1 MSSSPTSRPHVRAL
15 RIGVVL
21 GDTLVSEHVVHSG
34 TAFTIGQSIRNL
46 VPLPVAGLPRRWQ
59 LVELVERGVLLRLA
73 PGMGARVSV
82 EGHVLG
88 RADLD
93 ARGAHTRAAT
103 LVTLPPGTHG
113 KIDLGEVRVLFQ
125 ELRMPAPAPRPQLP
139 RAVKGTLGDRID
151 RRMTVFAAASLLVHF
166 GIMTAAHLNDPPED
180 STIAERALA
189 QYTPETIS
197 IIDADDPILDL
208 DREPTTTPDQD
219 PAVAS
224 TTTPAKPVVDR
235 EPRPSRPRPAQPV
248 HTDSR
253 DLAGDATRM
262 ADLLFADSGG
272 GKVDAGDMAPRK
284 PGHDLDK
291 QLQEL
296 NDANAKVSIGNEQGD
311 RLRDHG
317 PRQGTIEEPPV
328 VGDPRIT
335 KADGDKVDKVPPA
348 RIDVIPQP
356 PKKPGVDTEAIV
368 NKIRTTYMSAMQRCY
383 KKALA
388 DDPTLTGKVTLLFTL
403 SEKGGVS
410 DPEARGVSKV
420 FEECITGVMPRWTF
434 TPVTDE
440 DGDPLEL
447 DIGVTL
453 QLSI

>member
-1 MSSSPTSRPHVRAL
+1 MSSIRAL
-15 RIGVVL
+15 RVGVVL
-21 GDTLVSEHVVHSG
+21 SDTLVAEHVVHSG

-46 VPLPVAGLPRRWQ
+46 VPLPIPGLPRRWQ
-59 LVELVERGVLLRLA
+59 LVELVEHGVLLRLG
-73 PGMGARVSV
+73 PGMGARVAV
-82 EGHVLG
+82 DGHVLG

-93 ARGAHTRAAT
+93 SRGAHTRTAT
-103 LVTLPPGTHG
+103 LVTLPFGTHG

-125 ELRMPAPAPRPQLP
+125 ELRVPAPAPRPQLP
-139 RAVKGTLGDRID
+139 RAVKGTLADRID
-151 RRMTVFAAASLLVHF
+151 RRMAVFAAASLLVHV
-166 GIMTAAHLNDPPED
+166 GVMTAAHLNDPPED
-180 STIAERALA
+180 ASIAQRALA
-189 QYTPETIS
+189 QYTPETLS

-208 DREPTTTPDQD
+208 DREPTPEKD

-224 TTTPAKPVVDR
+224 TPSKPVTSN
-235 EPRPSRPRPAQPV
+235 EPARPSRPRPAQPT
-248 HTDSR
+248 HTGSR

-262 ADLLFADSGG
+262 ADLLFADTGG
-272 GKVDAGDMAPRK
+272 GKVDAGDMAARK

-296 NDANAKVSIGNEQGD
+296 NDANAKMSIGNEQGD
-311 RLRDHG
+311 RLRDRG
-317 PRQGTIEEPPV
+317 PRQGTVEEPLV
-328 VGDPRIT
+328 VTDPSIT

-348 RIDVIPQP
+348 RIKVIPQP

-368 NKIRTTYMSAMQRCY
+368 GKIRTTYMGAMQRCY
-383 KKALA
+383 KLALG
-388 DDPTLTGKVTLLFTL
+388 DEPDLGGKVSLVFTL

-410 DPEARGVSKV
+410 DPDAKGVSPV
-420 FEECITGVMPRWTF
+420 FEECLEGVMPRWSF

-440 DGDPLEL
+440 DGDAVEL

>member
-1 MSSSPTSRPHVRAL
+1 
-15 RIGVVL
+15 
-21 GDTLVSEHVVHSG
+21 
-34 TAFTIGQSIRNL
+34 
-46 VPLPVAGLPRRWQ
+46 
-59 LVELVERGVLLRLA
+59 VLLRLA
-73 PGMGARVSV
+73 PGMNARVAV
-82 EGHVLG
+82 DGHVLG

-93 ARGAHTRAAT
+93 ARGAHTRTAT

-125 ELRMPAPAPRPQLP
+125 ELRVPAPAPRPQLP
-139 RAVKGTLGDRID
+139 RAVRGTLADRID
-151 RRMTVFAAASLLVHF
+151 RRMAVFAAASLLVHI
-166 GIMTAAHLNDPPED
+166 GIMTAAHLNDPPQD
-180 STIAERALA
+180 ASIAERALA
-189 QYTPETIS
+189 QYMPDTLS

-208 DREPTTTPDQD
+208 DREPETTPDKD

-224 TTTPAKPVVDR
+224 TPSKPVSN
-235 EPRPSRPRPAQPV
+235 EPARPSRPRPAQPT
-248 HTDSR
+248 HTDAR

-296 NDANAKVSIGNEQGD
+296 NNANARVSIGNDQGD
-311 RLRDHG
+311 RLRDRG
-317 PRQGTIEEPPV
+317 PRQGTVEEPPGV
-328 VGDPRIT
+328 TDPTIV
-335 KADGDKVDKVPPA
+335 KADGDKGEKVPPT
-348 RIDVIPQP
+348 RIKVTPQP
-356 PKKPGVDTEAIV
+356 PKKPGVDTEAIIG
-368 NKIRTTYMSAMQRCY
+368 KIRTTYMGAMQRCY
-383 KKALA
+383 KLALG
-388 DDPTLTGKVTLLFTL
+388 DEPNLSGKVSLVFSL

-410 DPEARGVSKV
+410 EPDARGVSPV
-420 FEECITGVMPRWTF
+420 FEECLEGVMPRWSF

-440 DGDPLEL
+440 DGDAVEL